1 MAEQTSRL
9 AIIIDSTGAEK
20 NASSLSSALHG
31 LTEWGQKAAASA
43 GKVTKATQEEKSA
56 LQDLLDRIDP
66 VNAALNKLDKQQQEL
81 SRAKSK
87 GLLDA
92 DSFEEYAAKI
102 DDARNRVSGLTG
114 ENEKLQASF
123 SQIRSQLD
131 PLGAALEKLRS
142 QRATLSAA
150 RDAGL
155 LSPEYHAELSGR
167 LNETERGLTAVNNQ
181 MKFGSISASQYK
193 NAMRMLPMQI
203 NDIAT
208 SIAGGMPLFTIFMQQ
223 GSQIADSFGGWTS
236 LIDIIKQ
243 QVLGLGSASE
253 DAGDSLSDAANG
265 LSENADNAQRL
276 TGLLTPTRLAIGG
289 VTAVLGTLAY
299 AWYKGS
305 QEQDNFNESLII
317 TGNIAG
323 KTSGQLADIA
333 KSVASSTGNT
343 IGSAAEA
350 LNRAVSGGK
359 IASASLEKVTEAV
372 VSMND
377 ATGAAVDDLVND
389 FEKIAQNPASAISDL
404 NNRYHFLTLA
414 TYEQIKALQ
423 EEGNQQEAA
432 RVATDSYSA
441 AVKQRSGEIK
451 DNLGALQTAW
461 NAVADAAKWAWD
473 SMLDIGRE
481 VSIDQKILDA
491 SSELERTQKSLSDLQ
506 KGAANSAGPY
516 GAWKSDDIDRQQKS
530 VTILKNRLSSLRNE
544 KLAQDVLNDSINSY
558 NKRQQEGIA
567 LQQKSDAFSS
577 KYQTRQQQM
586 SKELREL
593 NDLKAKGAKL
603 DFDSLE
609 AQIRDRYKEPK
620 SKQEK
625 AYTEEA
631 ATRLLDQIYQ
641 QTAAMQQQLDASD
654 KLNTATQARVKFEQ
668 QIADLKTKTQL
679 TADQKS
685 ILARS
690 DELIRAYKQQEALQD
705 QVKTLDDYQKMQD
718 LVKGKDEQTNDLLRE
733 RIELLE
739 KAKATGRLKP
749 GEYEQTR
756 ANIYKNTDAQLPS
769 SVRSV
774 VGNMTPTGG
783 QLSGTF
789 GGMQQQYGQLDQA
802 QQQLQ
807 TWLQAQEAAYQKAGQ
822 ITAEGEARMTAI
834 RQQAAQAN
842 EAIEIQKREIVLSAT
857 QTMIDSGLSIL
868 ATGFGE
874 QSAIYKAAFAASKAF
889 AIAQALV
896 SIQQG
901 IAMAAANPFPYNIAA
916 MASVAAA
923 TASIVSNIAS
933 VADVGFMSGGYTG
946 NGGTRS
952 IAGVV
957 HGREYVFDAAATKNI
972 GVSNLESIRK
982 NGLDATLSK
991 PGYGTGAQSVSNSN
1005 SNALTMNAPITQN
1018 FNMAGVTPD
1027 QMTIAMAQ
1035 TQKQATADALK
1046 QTANQIVKGNGD
1058 VGKAM
1063 RGMYSGRRTT

>member
-92 DSFEEYAAKI
+92 DSFEDYAAKI
-102 DDARNRVSGLTG
+102 EDARNRVSGLTG

-131 PLGAALEKLRS
+131 PLGAALERLKS

-150 RDAGL
+150 RDAGF
-155 LSPEYHAELSGR
+155 LSPEYHAELSNR
-167 LNETERGLTAVNNQ
+167 LNDTERSLTSVNNE

-253 DAGDSLSDAANG
+253 DAGDSLSDTANG
-265 LSENADNAQRL
+265 LSENAENAQRL

-305 QEQDNFNESLII
+305 QEQDNFNESLIL

-343 IGSAAEA
+343 ISSAAEA

-389 FEKIAQNPASAISDL
+389 FEKIAQNPVAAISDL

-423 EEGNQQEAA
+423 DEGNQQEAA

-441 AVKQRSGEIK
+441 AIKQRSGEIK
-451 DNLGALQTAW
+451 ENLGTLQTAW

-491 SSELERTQKSLSDLQ
+491 SSELERAQKSLSDLQ

-530 VTILKNRLSSLRNE
+530 VTILKNRLSSLRSE
-544 KLAQDVLNDSINSY
+544 KIAQDVLNDSFNSY
-558 NKRQQEGIA
+558 IQRQQEGIK
-567 LQQKSDAFSS
+567 LQQETSSFQS
-577 KYQTRQQQM
+577 KYLTRQQQM
-586 SKELREL
+586 AKELEEL
-593 NDLKAKGAKL
+593 NKLKARGAQL
-603 DFDSLE
+603 DYAALE
-609 AQIRDRYKEPK
+609 AQIRDRFKEPENKKGKSYTEDAGTRMLDQLRQQQQVLLSQADTGDKIGTQAQALIKWEQQLADIK
-620 SKQEK
+620 SKQ
-625 AYTEEA
+625 T
-631 ATRLLDQIYQ
+631 
-641 QTAAMQQQLDASD
+641 
-654 KLNTATQARVKFEQ
+654 
-668 QIADLKTKTQL
+668 L
-679 TADQKS
+679 TADQRS
-685 ILARS
+685 LLANA
-690 DELIRAYKQQEALQD
+690 DIITAQLQQNAAIERQI
-705 QVKTLDDYQKMQD
+705 QSREK
-718 LVKGKDEQTNDLLRE
+718 LLA
-733 RIELLE
+733 LE
-739 KAKATGRLKP
+739 KARADIARTIDNRQSQYGAEEFMASGGLSQ
-749 GEYEQTR
+749 YE
-756 ANIYKNTDAQLPS
+756 
-769 SVRSV
+769 
-774 VGNMTPTGG
+774 
-783 QLSGTF
+783 
-789 GGMQQQYGQLDQA
+789 QQQYTQRLSLEQSYNDKITQLRQSRASATSDIAREEIDQEIELQRQA
-802 QQQLQ
+802 LDTELRNYDEHISRMNAARGSFSAGANRAWQEYVDSAANVSGMSQQLF
-807 TWLQAQEAAYQKAGQ
+807 TNAFSGMEDALVSFVVHGKASFRDFATSIISDLARIAA
-822 ITAEGEARMTAI
+822 R
-834 RQQAAQAN
+834 
-842 EAIEIQKREIVLSAT
+842 
-857 QTMIDSGLSIL
+857 
-868 ATGFGE
+868 
-874 QSAIYKAAFAASKAF
+874 
-889 AIAQALV
+889 QALV
-896 SIQQG
+896 GLGSSIFGSLFSAGASAATSASAGQSFAVPSFRPNAKGGVYDSPSLSSYSNG
-901 IAMAAANPFPYNIAA
+901 IYNSPQFFAFAKGAGVFGEAGPEAIMPLARGSNGSLGVRAIGASSSAPAINIGDINVEFNGEGQAADTSTQNT
-916 MASVAAA
+916 VAAA
-923 TASIVSNIAS
+923 KQLQGIVLKTVTDWAKKE
-933 VADVGFMSGGYTG
+933 MSPGGVLY
-946 NGGTRS
+946 R
-952 IAGVV
+952 
-957 HGREYVFDAAATKNI
+957 
-972 GVSNLESIRK
+972 
-982 NGLDATLSK
+982 
-991 PGYGTGAQSVSNSN
+991 
-1005 SNALTMNAPITQN
+1005 
-1018 FNMAGVTPD
+1018 
-1027 QMTIAMAQ
+1027 
-1035 TQKQATADALK
+1035 QA
-1046 QTANQIVKGNGD
+1046 
-1058 VGKAM
+1058 
-1063 RGMYSGRRTT
+1063 

>member
-92 DSFEEYAAKI
+92 DSFEDYAAKI
-102 DDARNRVSGLTG
+102 DDARNRISGLTG

-131 PLGAALEKLRS
+131 PLGAALEKLKS

-167 LNETERGLTAVNNQ
+167 LNDTERGLTAVNNE

-253 DAGDSLSDAANG
+253 DAGDSLSDTANG
-265 LSENADNAQRL
+265 LSENAENAQRL

-305 QEQDNFNESLII
+305 QEQDNFNESLIL

-333 KSVASSTGNT
+333 KSAASSTGNT
-343 IGSAAEA
+343 ISSAAEA

-389 FEKIAQNPASAISDL
+389 FEKIAQNPVAAISDL

-432 RVATDSYSA
+432 RLATDTYA
-441 AVKQRSGEIK
+441 ATMKQRADQIQGS
-451 DNLGALQTAW
+451 LGSLAQAW
-461 NAVADAAKWAWD
+461 KWLGDAAKGAWD

-481 VSIDQKILDA
+481 ESIESRLAAAQKKVQNSTAGYTRDIWGNVTGLSRDAQYDVNILG
-491 SSELERTQKSLSDLQ
+491 SVVTLSDDLNSVRA
-506 KGAANSAGPY
+506 KGVE
-516 GAWKSDDIDRQQKS
+516 I
-530 VTILKNRLSSLRNE
+530 
-544 KLAQDVLNDSINSY
+544 
-558 NKRQQEGIA
+558 QQEGIK
-567 LQQKSDAFSS
+567 LQQETSAFQS
-577 KYQTRQQQM
+577 KYLTRQQQM
-586 SKELREL
+586 AKELEEL
-593 NDLKAKGAKL
+593 NKLKARGAKL
-603 DFDSLE
+603 DFEALE
-609 AQIRDRYKEPK
+609 AQIRDRFKDPEPK
-620 SKQEK
+620 KQK
-625 AYTEEA
+625 AYTEDA
-631 ATRLLDQIYQ
+631 ATRLLDQINQ
-641 QTAAMQQQLDASD
+641 QTAAMQSQLDASD
-654 KLNTATQARVKFEQ
+654 KLNSATQARVKFEQ
-668 QIADLKTKTQL
+668 QIADLKSKTQL
-679 TADQKS
+679 TADQQS

-690 DELIRAYKQQEALQD
+690 QEILQAYKNQEALQNS
-705 QVKTLDDYQKMQD
+705 VKTLDDYQKMQEEIAP
-718 LVKGKDEQTNDLLRE
+718 KELRQNEILQE
-733 RIELLE
+733 RLE
-739 KAKATGRLKP
+739 ILQKMVALKKLTP
-749 GEYEQTR
+749 EAAGQQ
-756 ANIYKNTDAQLPS
+756 ASDFIS
-769 SVRSV
+769 RSV
-774 VGNMTPTGG
+774 LPDSVISGVNKAGG
-783 QLSGTF
+783 TLRSGATNSDLSGQGLNMIGLQIDPQLEIIDNLKQAQMDYATWLN
-789 GGMQQQYGQLDQA
+789 QQQQAITQSTVLNEKQKQDQLLALQQQGQQNQQALSTAVYVAQA
-802 QQQLQ
+802 QS
-807 TWLQAQEAAYQKAGQ
+807 AQNSFAS
-822 ITAEGEARMTAI
+822 ITNSMGVM
-834 RQQAAQAN
+834 
-842 EAIEIQKREIVLSAT
+842 
-857 QTMIDSGLSIL
+857 
-868 ATGFGE
+868 FGE
-874 QSAIYKAAFAASKAF
+874 QSAMYKAAFVTQKAF
-889 AIAQALV
+889 AIAQAAL
-896 SIQQG
+896 QLPM
-901 IAMAAANPFPYNIAA
+901 AMGQALAGLPFPANLAAIAQVVGL
-916 MASVAAA
+916 MSTITSSITSVAA
-923 TASIVSNIAS
+923 T
-933 VADVGFMSGGYTG
+933 GFMSGGYTG
-946 NGGTRS
+946 NGATRS
-952 IAGVV
+952 ISGVV
-957 HGREYVFDAAATKNI
+957 HGQEYVFDAAATKRI
-972 GVSNLESIRK
+972 GVSNLEAIR
-982 NGLDATLSK
+982 NGGMDATLSK
-991 PGYGTGAQSVSNSN
+991 SGFGTGAANVSH
-1005 SNALTMNAPITQN
+1005 NATSQNVYNFTGAPISIN
-1018 FNMAGVTPD
+1018 GNPD
-1027 QMTIAMAQ
+1027 DRTIMMVKEAQ
-1035 TQKQATADALK
+1035 RQGAIEGYRMIVNDLATGKGKGSKALA
-1046 QTANQIVKGNGD
+1046 TGWNTT
-1058 VGKAM
+1058 
-1063 RGMYSGRRTT
+1063 RRTG

>member
-92 DSFEEYAAKI
+92 DSFEDYAAKI
-102 DDARNRVSGLTG
+102 DDARNRISGLTG

-131 PLGAALEKLRS
+131 PLGAALEKLKS

-167 LNETERGLTAVNNQ
+167 LNDTERGLTAVNNE

-253 DAGDSLSDAANG
+253 DAGDSLSDTANG
-265 LSENADNAQRL
+265 LSENAENAQRL

-305 QEQDNFNESLII
+305 QEQDNFNESLIL

-343 IGSAAEA
+343 ISSAAEA

-389 FEKIAQNPASAISDL
+389 FEKIAQNPVAAISDL

-432 RVATDSYSA
+432 RLATDTYA
-441 AVKQRSGEIK
+441 ATMKQRADQIQGS
-451 DNLGALQTAW
+451 LGSLAQAW
-461 NAVADAAKWAWD
+461 KWLGDAAKGAWD

-481 VSIDQKILDA
+481 ESIESRLAAAQKKVQNSTAGYTRDIWGNVTGLSRDAQYDVNILG
-491 SSELERTQKSLSDLQ
+491 SVVTLSDDLNSVRA
-506 KGAANSAGPY
+506 KGVE
-516 GAWKSDDIDRQQKS
+516 I
-530 VTILKNRLSSLRNE
+530 
-544 KLAQDVLNDSINSY
+544 
-558 NKRQQEGIA
+558 QQEGIK
-567 LQQKSDAFSS
+567 LQQETSAFQS
-577 KYQTRQQQM
+577 KYLTRQQQM
-586 SKELREL
+586 AKELEEL
-593 NDLKAKGAKL
+593 NKLKARGAKL
-603 DFDSLE
+603 DFEALE
-609 AQIRDRYKEPK
+609 AQIRDRFKDPEPK
-620 SKQEK
+620 KQK
-625 AYTEEA
+625 AYTEDA
-631 ATRLLDQIYQ
+631 ATRLLDQINQ
-641 QTAAMQQQLDASD
+641 QTAAMQSQLDASD
-654 KLNTATQARVKFEQ
+654 KLNSATQARVKFEQ
-668 QIADLKTKTQL
+668 QIADLKSKTQL
-679 TADQKS
+679 TADQQS

-690 DELIRAYKQQEALQD
+690 QEILQAYKNQEALQNS
-705 QVKTLDDYQKMQD
+705 VKTLDDYQKMQEEIAPKELRQNEILQERLEILQKMVALKKLTPEAAGQQASD
-718 LVKGKDEQTNDLLRE
+718 L
-733 RIELLE
+733 I
-739 KAKATGRLKP
+739 
-749 GEYEQTR
+749 
-756 ANIYKNTDAQLPS
+756 S
-769 SVRSV
+769 RSV
-774 VGNMTPTGG
+774 LPDSVISGVNKAGG
-783 QLSGTF
+783 TLRSGATNSDLSGQGLNMIGLQIDPQLEIIDNLKQAQMDYATWLN
-789 GGMQQQYGQLDQA
+789 QQQQAITQSTVLNEKQKQDQLLALQQQGQQNQQALSTAVYVAQA
-802 QQQLQ
+802 QS
-807 TWLQAQEAAYQKAGQ
+807 AQNSFAS
-822 ITAEGEARMTAI
+822 ITNSMGVM
-834 RQQAAQAN
+834 
-842 EAIEIQKREIVLSAT
+842 
-857 QTMIDSGLSIL
+857 
-868 ATGFGE
+868 FGE
-874 QSAIYKAAFAASKAF
+874 QSAMYKAAFVTQKAF
-889 AIAQALV
+889 AIAQAAL
-896 SIQQG
+896 QLPM
-901 IAMAAANPFPYNIAA
+901 AMGQALAGLPFPANLAAIAQVVGL
-916 MASVAAA
+916 MSTITSSITSVAA
-923 TASIVSNIAS
+923 T
-933 VADVGFMSGGYTG
+933 GFMSGGYTG
-946 NGGTRS
+946 NGATRS
-952 IAGVV
+952 ISGVV
-957 HGREYVFDAAATKNI
+957 HGQEYVFDAAATKRI
-972 GVSNLESIRK
+972 GVSNLEAIR
-982 NGLDATLSK
+982 NGGLDATLSK
-991 PGYGTGAQSVSNSN
+991 PGFGTGNKNVSSSGSSSQTNHINQVIHMPQSPGMTQQEMDAVLKLNNKQLVNELSNQTLEGKGQFGKSLRAAQGRGNR
-1005 SNALTMNAPITQN
+1005 
-1018 FNMAGVTPD
+1018 
-1027 QMTIAMAQ
+1027 MT
-1035 TQKQATADALK
+1035 
-1046 QTANQIVKGNGD
+1046 
-1058 VGKAM
+1058 
-1063 RGMYSGRRTT
+1063 

>member
-92 DSFEEYAAKI
+92 DSFEDYAAKI

-131 PLGAALEKLRS
+131 PLGAALERLKS

-150 RDAGL
+150 RDAGF
-155 LSPEYHAELSGR
+155 LSPEYHAELSNR
-167 LNETERGLTAVNNQ
+167 LNDTERGLTSVNNE

-253 DAGDSLSDAANG
+253 DAGDSLSDTANG

-305 QEQDNFNESLII
+305 QEQDNFNESLIL

-343 IGSAAEA
+343 ISSAAEA

-389 FEKIAQNPASAISDL
+389 FEKIAQNPVAAISDL

-423 EEGNQQEAA
+423 DEGNQQEAA

-451 DNLGALQTAW
+451 ENLGTLQTAW

-491 SSELERTQKSLSDLQ
+491 SSELERAQKSLADLSDGQ
-506 KGAANSAGPY
+506 SKYAGPY
-516 GAWKSDDIDRQQKS
+516 GAWKSSDLSMLQKS
-530 VTILKNRLSSLRNE
+530 VDAAKARLASLQSE
-544 KLAQDVLNDSINSY
+544 KMAQDVLNDSVNSY
-558 NKRQQEGIA
+558 NKRQQEGIK
-567 LQQKSDAFSS
+567 LQQETSSFQS
-577 KYQTRQQQM
+577 KYLTRQQQM
-586 SKELREL
+586 KKELEEL
-593 NDLKAKGAKL
+593 NKLKARGAQL
-603 DFDSLE
+603 DYAALE
-609 AQIRDRYKEPK
+609 AQIRDRFKEPENKKGKSYTEDAGMRMLDQLRQQQQVLLSQADTGDKIGTQAQALIKWEQQLADIK
-620 SKQEK
+620 SKQ
-625 AYTEEA
+625 T
-631 ATRLLDQIYQ
+631 
-641 QTAAMQQQLDASD
+641 
-654 KLNTATQARVKFEQ
+654 
-668 QIADLKTKTQL
+668 L

-685 ILARS
+685 LLANA
-690 DELIRAYKQQEALQD
+690 DII
-705 QVKTLDDYQKMQD
+705 T
-718 LVKGKDEQTNDLLRE
+718 
-733 RIELLE
+733 
-739 KAKATGRLKP
+739 
-749 GEYEQTR
+749 
-756 ANIYKNTDAQLPS
+756 AQLQQNAAIERQIQS
-769 SVRSV
+769 REKLLALDKARADIARTINNRQSQYGAEEFMAS
-774 VGNMTPTGG
+774 
-783 QLSGTF
+783 
-789 GGMQQQYGQLDQA
+789 GGMSQYEQQQYSQRLSLEQSYNDKITQLRQSRAQATSDIAREEIDQEIELQRQA
-802 QQQLQ
+802 LNTELQNYDDHIARMNAARGSFSAGANRAWQEYVDSAANASGLSQQLFNNAFSGMEDMLVNFVVNGKASFKDFA
-807 TWLQAQEAAYQKAGQ
+807 TSILSDLARIAARQALVGIGSSIFGSIFSAGTSAVTSGAASAGQ
-822 ITAEGEARMTAI
+822 SFAVPSFRPNAKGGVYDSPSLSNYSNGIYNSPQFFAFAKGAGVFGEAGP
-834 RQQAAQAN
+834 
-842 EAIEIQKREIVLSAT
+842 EAIMPLARGANGSLGVRAIGASSSAPAVSIGDINVTISGESQSAEVSNQSTADSARQLQGIILRTVTDWAKREIT
-857 QTMIDSGLSIL
+857 PGGIL
-868 ATGFGE
+868 
-874 QSAIYKAAFAASKAF
+874 YKKA
-889 AIAQALV
+889 
-896 SIQQG
+896 
-901 IAMAAANPFPYNIAA
+901 
-916 MASVAAA
+916 
-923 TASIVSNIAS
+923 
-933 VADVGFMSGGYTG
+933 
-946 NGGTRS
+946 
-952 IAGVV
+952 
-957 HGREYVFDAAATKNI
+957 
-972 GVSNLESIRK
+972 
-982 NGLDATLSK
+982 
-991 PGYGTGAQSVSNSN
+991 
-1005 SNALTMNAPITQN
+1005 
-1018 FNMAGVTPD
+1018 
-1027 QMTIAMAQ
+1027 
-1035 TQKQATADALK
+1035 
-1046 QTANQIVKGNGD
+1046 
-1058 VGKAM
+1058 
-1063 RGMYSGRRTT
+1063 

>member
-92 DSFEEYAAKI
+92 DSFEDYAAKI
-102 DDARNRVSGLTG
+102 DDARNRISGLTG

-131 PLGAALEKLRS
+131 PLGAALEKLKS

-167 LNETERGLTAVNNQ
+167 LNDTERGLTAVNNE

-253 DAGDSLSDAANG
+253 DAGDSLSDTANG
-265 LSENADNAQRL
+265 LSENAENAQRL

-305 QEQDNFNESLII
+305 QEQDNFNESLIL

-343 IGSAAEA
+343 ISSAAEA

-389 FEKIAQNPASAISDL
+389 FEKIAQNPVAAISDL

-432 RVATDSYSA
+432 RLATDTYA
-441 AVKQRSGEIK
+441 ATMKQRADQIQGS
-451 DNLGALQTAW
+451 LGSLAQAW
-461 NAVADAAKWAWD
+461 KWLGDAAKGAWD

-481 VSIDQKILDA
+481 ESIESRLAAAQKKVQNSTAGYTRDIWGNVTGLSRDAQYDVNILG
-491 SSELERTQKSLSDLQ
+491 SVVTLSDDLNSVRA
-506 KGAANSAGPY
+506 KGVE
-516 GAWKSDDIDRQQKS
+516 I
-530 VTILKNRLSSLRNE
+530 
-544 KLAQDVLNDSINSY
+544 
-558 NKRQQEGIA
+558 QQEGIK
-567 LQQKSDAFSS
+567 LQQETSAFQS
-577 KYQTRQQQM
+577 KYLTRQQQM
-586 SKELREL
+586 AKELEEL
-593 NDLKAKGAKL
+593 NKLKARGAKL
-603 DFDSLE
+603 DFEALE
-609 AQIRDRYKEPK
+609 AQIRDRFKDPEPK
-620 SKQEK
+620 KQK
-625 AYTEEA
+625 AYTEDA
-631 ATRLLDQIYQ
+631 ATRLLDQINQ
-641 QTAAMQQQLDASD
+641 QTAAMQSQLDASD
-654 KLNTATQARVKFEQ
+654 KLNSATQARVKFEQ
-668 QIADLKTKTQL
+668 QIADLKSKTQL
-679 TADQKS
+679 TADQQS

-690 DELIRAYKQQEALQD
+690 QEILQAYKNQEALQNS
-705 QVKTLDDYQKMQD
+705 VKTLDDYQKMQEEIAPKELRQNEILQERLEILQKMVALKKLTPEAAGQQASD
-718 LVKGKDEQTNDLLRE
+718 L
-733 RIELLE
+733 I
-739 KAKATGRLKP
+739 
-749 GEYEQTR
+749 
-756 ANIYKNTDAQLPS
+756 S
-769 SVRSV
+769 RSV
-774 VGNMTPTGG
+774 LPDSVISGVNKAGG
-783 QLSGTF
+783 TLRSGATNSDLSGQGLNMIGLQIDPQLEIIDNLKQAQMDYATWLN
-789 GGMQQQYGQLDQA
+789 QQQQAITQSTVLNEKQKQDQLLALQQQGQQNQQALSTAVYVAQA
-802 QQQLQ
+802 QS
-807 TWLQAQEAAYQKAGQ
+807 AQNSFAS
-822 ITAEGEARMTAI
+822 ITNSMGVM
-834 RQQAAQAN
+834 
-842 EAIEIQKREIVLSAT
+842 
-857 QTMIDSGLSIL
+857 
-868 ATGFGE
+868 FGE
-874 QSAIYKAAFAASKAF
+874 QSAMYKAAFVTQKAF
-889 AIAQALV
+889 AIAQAAL
-896 SIQQG
+896 QLPM
-901 IAMAAANPFPYNIAA
+901 AMGQALAGLPFPANLAAIAQVVGL
-916 MASVAAA
+916 MSTITSSITSVAA
-923 TASIVSNIAS
+923 T
-933 VADVGFMSGGYTG
+933 GFMSGGY
-946 NGGTRS
+946 REWS
-952 IAGVV
+952 DAVYLWRCARAG
-957 HGREYVFDAAATKNI
+957 
-972 GVSNLESIRK
+972 IRVRRCR
-982 NGLDATLSK
+982 N
-991 PGYGTGAQSVSNSN
+991 
-1005 SNALTMNAPITQN
+1005 
-1018 FNMAGVTPD
+1018 
-1027 QMTIAMAQ
+1027 
-1035 TQKQATADALK
+1035 QAHWSL
-1046 QTANQIVKGNGD
+1046 
-1058 VGKAM
+1058 
-1063 RGMYSGRRTT
+1063 